1 MILLKLIRF
10 LQKYQVNNYKNQYFE
25 KITNISK
32 YIEIKKKFGEMKC
45 YLLEN
50 VCNVHFEIKM
60 TEFYR
65 SNKTDIDLLFI
76 KLIEFYE
83 NILKKTRVLEKT
95 VLNNHIQ
102 FLENSCVKVNKF

>member
-1 MILLKLIRF
+1 
-10 LQKYQVNNYKNQYFE
+10 
-25 KITNISK
+25 
-32 YIEIKKKFGEMKC
+32 MKC

>member
-1 MILLKLIRF
+1 MKYYF
-10 LQKYQVNNYKNQYFE
+10 LSENVNN
-25 KITNISK
+25 ILW
-32 YIEIKKKFGEMKC
+32 EIK
-45 YLLEN
+45 
-50 VCNVHFEIKM
+50 IS
-60 TEFYR
+60 EFYQ

-83 NILKKTRVLEKT
+83 NILKKTRVFEKT